1 MLQQPILSDRI
12 GKWAYALIEYDL
24 AYKSLC
30 SMKGQVI
37 ADFIVDHRIKD
48 EEYSNYVSVSPWK
61 FYVDG
66 SICREVR

>member
-1 MLQQPILSDRI
+1 
-12 GKWAYALIEYDL
+12 
-24 AYKSLC
+24 
-30 SMKGQVI
+30 MKGQVI